1 MNEMHDKMIE
11 KRENGVEENERK
23 YRIEIYIENMK
34 LDGSRDVEL

>member
-1 MNEMHDKMIE
+1 MFG
-11 KRENGVEENERK
+11 RERDIFLLREIEENERK